1 MNIDRLLNFASDVGK
16 LILQSGGEIYRVEET
31 IYIIC
36 KSFNIEEVNVFASP
50 TVVIVS
56 LYIDESIHTV
66 VKRIEDRGID
76 LNKVH
81 KINSLSRKI
90 FIERPS
96 LDICEKEFN
105 EIIKEDYYPFYK
117 TLLFAG
123 IATSTFTILFGGNL
137 REFLCSFLIGIIT
150 KLASNLLNKTSLNQF
165 FINSLC
171 GFIIAVSSVVFLHCS
186 FITEIDKVIAG
197 SIMLLVPGL
206 SLTNAIRDTLEGQ
219 LVSGLTKAFEA
230 LFIGV
235 STAVGTFS
243 AIQIFKI
250 LGGI

>member
-16 LILQSGGEIYRVEET
+16 TILQSGGEIYRVEET
-31 IYIIC
+31 ISIIC
-36 KSFNIEEVNVFASP
+36 KSFDIEEVNVFASP

-56 LYIDESIHTV
+56 LYIDENIHTV
-66 VKRIEDRGID
+66 VKRIENRGVD

-81 KINSLSRKI
+81 RINSLSRKI
-90 FIERPS
+90 SLEKPS
-96 LDICEKEFN
+96 LESVEKEFK
-105 EIIKEDYYPFYK
+105 EIMKDDNYPFYK
-117 TLLFAG
+117 TVLFSG

-137 REFLCSFLIGIIT
+137 REFLCSFLIGVIT

-165 FINSLC
+165 FIDSLC
-171 GFIIAVSSVVFLHCS
+171 GSVIAISSVIFLNCS
-186 FITEIDKVIAG
+186 FISEIDKVIAG

-243 AIQIFKI
+243 AIHIFKI
-250 LGGI
+250 LGGM